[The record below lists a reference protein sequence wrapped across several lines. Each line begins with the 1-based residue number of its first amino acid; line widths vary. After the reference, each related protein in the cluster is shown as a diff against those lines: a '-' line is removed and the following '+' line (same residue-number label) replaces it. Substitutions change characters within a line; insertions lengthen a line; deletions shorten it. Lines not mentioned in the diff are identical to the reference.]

1 MMMVEHDKNEGRDE
15 QGKAP
20 SRRLCAG
27 CGKRDLADTLV
38 RVVLGPEGEIGVD
51 LAGGRFGRGAHVHAT
66 TECVAKATK
75 GGLSKAFK
83 TRVEAK
89 PDDIGAQIASGA
101 ARRIE
106 GLLQGARRGKLAIA
120 GADVVR
126 AAVRDGSA
134 KMIVVATDAAAATK
148 LSEIQEAIAR
158 GFAIAFGDKTELG
171 ALFGR
176 DEVAVIA
183 VLDVG
188 LAEAIGSARMMA
200 LPFAGLERAWSS
212 EVR

>member
-1 MMMVEHDKNEGRDE
+1 MMVENGKNEDARE
-15 QGKAP
+15 AGKAP

-27 CGKRDLADTLV
+27 CGKRDLADNLV
-38 RVVLGPEGEIGVD
+38 RVVLGPSGEVAVD

-66 TECVAKATK
+66 KECVEKATK

-83 TRVEAK
+83 TRVDAK
-89 PDDIGAQIASGA
+89 ADDVGAQIAVGA

-106 GLLQGARRGKLAIA
+106 GLLGGARRGKLAIA
-120 GADVVR
+120 GGDLVR
-126 AAVRDGSA
+126 EALRDGTA
-134 KMIVVATDAAAATK
+134 KLVVVATDAAAAAK
-148 LSEIQEAIAR
+148 LPEIDEAIR
-158 GFAIAFGDKTELG
+158 QGKAIAFGSKDKLG
-171 ALFGR
+171 AIFGR
-176 DEVAVIA
+176 DEVAVVA

-188 LAEAIGSARMMA
+188 VAVAIGSARGMA

>member
-1 MMMVEHDKNEGRDE
+1 MMVEQDENEGRDE
-15 QGKAP
+15 AGKAP

-27 CGKRDLADTLV
+27 CGKRDLADNLV
-38 RVVLGPEGEIGVD
+38 RVVLGPEGEVAVD

-66 TECVAKATK
+66 TDCVAKAAK

-83 TRVEAK
+83 ARVEAK
-89 PDDIGAQIASGA
+89 AEDIGAQIAAGA

-106 GLLQGARRGKLAIA
+106 GLLAGARRGKLAIA
-120 GADVVR
+120 GGDVVR
-126 AAVRDGSA
+126 EALRDGTA
-134 KMIVVATDAAAATK
+134 KKVIVATDAAAAVKVT
-148 LSEIQEAIAR
+148 EIEEAIR
-158 GFAIAFGDKTELG
+158 LGNAIAFGNKAKLG
-171 ALFGR
+171 AIFGR

-188 LAEAIGSARMMA
+188 VAEAIGSARIMA

>member
-1 MMMVEHDKNEGRDE
+1 MMVEHDKNEGRHE
-15 QGKAP
+15 AGKAP

-27 CGKRDLADTLV
+27 CGKRDLADNLV
-38 RVVLGPEGEIGVD
+38 RVVLGPEGEVAVD
-51 LAGGRFGRGAHVHAT
+51 LAGGRFGRGAHLHAT
-66 TECVAKATK
+66 TDCVAKAAK

-83 TRVEAK
+83 ARVEAK
-89 PDDIGAQIASGA
+89 AEDIGAQIAAGA

-106 GLLQGARRGKLAIA
+106 GLLGGARRGKLAIA
-120 GADVVR
+120 GTDVVR
-126 AAVRDGSA
+126 EALREGTA
-134 KMIVVATDAAAATK
+134 KKVIVATDAAAAVK
-148 LSEIQEAIAR
+148 APEIEEAIR
-158 GFAIAFGDKTELG
+158 LGNAIAFGNKAKLG
-171 ALFGR
+171 AIFGR

-188 LAEAIGSARMMA
+188 VAEAIGSARIMA

>member
-1 MMMVEHDKNEGRDE
+1 MMVEHEREGRE
-15 QGKAP
+15 AAGKAP
-20 SRRLCAG
+20 PRRLCAG
-27 CGKRDLADTLV
+27 CGKRDLAEGLV

-66 TECVAKATK
+66 TDCVAKAAK

-89 PDDIGAQIASGA
+89 PEDIGAQIATGA
-101 ARRIE
+101 ARRID
-106 GLLQGARRGKLAIA
+106 GLLAGARRGKLAIA

-126 AAVRDGSA
+126 EALRDGSA
-134 KMIVVATDAAAATK
+134 KKIIVATDAAAATR
-148 LSEIQEAIAR
+148 LPEIEEAIR
-158 GFAIAFGDKTELG
+158 LGNAIAYGDKAKLG

-183 VLDVG
+183 VLDQGV
-188 LAEAIGSARMMA
+188 AEAIGSVRIMA

>member
-1 MMMVEHDKNEGRDE
+1 MMVEQDNNEGHE
-15 QGKAP
+15 AGKAP
-20 SRRLCAG
+20 SRRQCAG
-27 CGKRDLADTLV
+27 CGKRDLAHTLV

-66 TECVAKATK
+66 AECVAKATK

-89 PDDIGAQIASGA
+89 PEDIGAQIASGA

-120 GADVVR
+120 GSDVVR
-126 AAVRDGSA
+126 EALREGTA
-134 KMIVVATDAAAATK
+134 KMVVVATDAAAATK
-148 LSEIQEAIAR
+148 LSEIQEAIAL
-158 GFAIAFGDKTELG
+158 GHAIAFGDKAKLG

>member
-1 MMMVEHDKNEGRDE
+1 MMVEQDKNEGRDE
-15 QGKAP
+15 VGKAP

-27 CGKRDLADTLV
+27 CGKRDLADNLL
-38 RVVLGPEGEIGVD
+38 RVVLGPEGEIAVD
-51 LAGGRFGRGAHVHAT
+51 LAGGRFGRGAHLHAT
-66 TECVAKATK
+66 VDCVAKAAK

-89 PDDIGAQIASGA
+89 AEDIGAQIATGA
-101 ARRIE
+101 VRRIE
-106 GLLQGARRGKLAIA
+106 GLLNGARRGKLAIA
-120 GADVVR
+120 GGDVVR
-126 AAVRDGSA
+126 EALRDGSA
-134 KMIVVATDAAAATK
+134 KKVIVATDAAAAAK
-148 LSEIQEAIAR
+148 LPEIEEAIR
-158 GFAIAFGDKTELG
+158 LGNAIAFGNKAKLG
-171 ALFGR
+171 AIFGR

-188 LAEAIGSARMMA
+188 VAEAIGSARIMA